1 LVDVNEKKV
10 HIVYMGIHKERKSDT
25 LTVRM
30 TPRIKAAFDSLAG
43 QERQTVSSLASSL
56 LAEWIT
62 ENHPDLIPPP
72 PEKNPEPPEGMF
84 KIPIYDVRAAAGSG
98 SFISEENLEAS
109 LDFTEDLASSLGVAP
124 EHLAGLRVAGDSMEP
139 ELLPGDVVL
148 INTHL
153 DPNGPLVEDIHVF
166 SLNGQLHIKRLRRLP
181 EGSIQAIS
189 TNPTYV
195 PMIILAD
202 SPGQHFRLLGRVVMR
217 WRRMG

>member
-1 LVDVNEKKV
+1 
-10 HIVYMGIHKERKSDT
+10 
-25 LTVRM
+25 
-30 TPRIKAAFDSLAG
+30 
-43 QERQTVSSLASSL
+43 
-56 LAEWIT
+56 
-62 ENHPDLIPPP
+62 
-72 PEKNPEPPEGMF
+72 MF